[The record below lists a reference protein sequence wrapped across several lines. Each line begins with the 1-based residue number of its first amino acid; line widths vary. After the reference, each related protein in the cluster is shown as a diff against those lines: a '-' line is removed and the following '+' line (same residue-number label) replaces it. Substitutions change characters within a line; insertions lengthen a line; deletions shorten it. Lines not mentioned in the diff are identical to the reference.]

1 MQWKQCQWIA
11 IFGMCSL
18 TRAGRRRSSLQVF
31 SGASMVWATPTRLNV
46 MTGLS
51 AVNGSS
57 WAPSAPCWSI
67 AFCLNRESFRLENTS
82 KISKFSPTPPCPLT
96 RVPHPH
102 GSGTAPGMVTPSPP
116 HAANADHSF
125 GDEILPNTQPAC
137 LTKEQGHTSAPL
149 SAVKGGCFQ
158 WNNCTFRARTALKL
172 QQKKHIFFFLNF
184 L

>member
-1 MQWKQCQWIA
+1 MRDSEKTFHVANQQQYQELDIGNSKKITV
-11 IFGMCSL
+11 L
-18 TRAGRRRSSLQVF
+18 
-31 SGASMVWATPTRLNV
+31 
-46 MTGLS
+46 
-51 AVNGSS
+51 
-57 WAPSAPCWSI
+57 
-67 AFCLNRESFRLENTS
+67 FRLENTS

-172 QQKKHIFFFLNF
+172 QQKKHFFFFFLNF
-184 L
+184 LQNCISNPWLLY